1 MKKAK
6 AETPAMKK
14 AKAATPAPKTA
25 KAPLNQNERH
35 KALVEGFC
43 EVFFPKASKK
53 ILKKK
58 SKTDKV

>member
-1 MKKAK
+1 
-6 AETPAMKK
+6 MKK

-25 KAPLNQNERH
+25 KAPLSQNERH
-35 KALVEGFC
+35 KALVKGFG

-58 SKTDKV
+58 NKTGKV